1 MQTATRFY
9 NQFLTSLGVDS
20 TTLVSIDKEK
30 NTRANFFSLLN
41 KTTQMFSYASLPY
54 TLPSIALERI
64 LQLTGAAVVI
74 DVPTKYKPLGFGPS
88 FACLTVKQE
97 DNTPTGP
104 NLYAFPLNL
113 ADAPD
118 PYQEPYKAIVT
129 SPGFNPTISETYEIN
144 RNCVVIRNDTYMR
157 GLSWLHSKYAAL
169 LTEAEI
175 SLRSTLVTLRD
186 HMTFMARTKAQKD
199 AIEQYLNDLSAGKY
213 GAILSADLGSPLQAI
228 AHDGRSNAVELAVN
242 GVQAIRSAWY
252 NEIGLNPS
260 FSLKREYT
268 SAQEI
273 DTQTDLLLPA
283 VDDMFECRKRGVA
296 DINAMFGTSISVSKS
311 SAWAVK
317 QEEIE
322 ATLEAEQAQAD
333 MSEQEEGDDSVDD
346 GQSGEHSE

>member
-1 MQTATRFY
+1 MQTASRFY

-20 TTLVSIDKEK
+20 TTLTAIDKEK
-30 NTRANFFSLLN
+30 NTRANYFSLLN
-41 KTTQMFSYASLPY
+41 KTTQMFTYSGLPY
-54 TLPSIALERI
+54 TLPSLALERI
-64 LQLTGAAVVI
+64 LQLTGAAVIVN
-74 DVPTKYKPLGFGPS
+74 VPSSYRPLGFGPS

-97 DNTPTGP
+97 DGP

-129 SPGFNPTISETYEIN
+129 SAGFTPTISETYEIN
-144 RNCVVIRNDTYMR
+144 RECVVIRNDTYMR

-169 LTEAEI
+169 LTEAEV
-175 SLRSTLVTLRD
+175 SLKSTLVTLRD

-199 AIEQYLNDLSAGKY
+199 AIEEYLTDLSAGKY
-213 GAILSADLGSPLQAI
+213 GAILSSDLGSPLQAI

-283 VDDMFECRKRGVA
+283 VDDMFECRKRGVD
-296 DINAMFGTSISVSKS
+296 DINAMFGTSITVSKS

-317 QEEIE
+317 EEEIQN
-322 ATLEAEQAQAD
+322 TLEAEKAQAD
-333 MSEQEEGDDSVDD
+333 MSELKEGDDNVDN
-346 GQSGEHSE
+346 GQSGESAE